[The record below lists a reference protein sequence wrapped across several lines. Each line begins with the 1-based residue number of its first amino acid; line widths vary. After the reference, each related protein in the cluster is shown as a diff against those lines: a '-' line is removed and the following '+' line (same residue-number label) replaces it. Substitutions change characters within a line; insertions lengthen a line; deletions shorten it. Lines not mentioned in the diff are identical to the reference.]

1 MLIAVLVLGVVLT
14 RPATGQRL
22 VSDFP
27 RVAEVAVPRIGPL
40 RVGGPLGI
48 CASPVVRTLLGA
60 AGGAVAGYLAYR
72 LIISPFTS
80 DESATHGLR
89 TFLVVGGVG
98 VGIVSANRPAGPG
111 CRR

>member
-1 MLIAVLVLGVVLT
+1 MRSGTRMLIAVLVLGVVLT

-40 RVGGPLGI
+40 RVGGPPGI

-80 DESATHGLR
+80 DESATHRLR
-89 TFLVVGGVG
+89 TEERRVGKEGR
-98 VGIVSANRPAGPG
+98 SRWSPYH
-111 CRR
+111 